1 MEIDNLTEQ
10 QKYSLRK
17 SEVQQLASF
26 FSVHPKGIDILFEL
40 STSDNSELVF
50 HAAWVLESCI
60 IGSCT
65 LLSGYANRLL
75 ALIPELRNNSVR
87 SHFCKLFK
95 TWLVANQKSLSD
107 WIDACNGDVEV
118 LIETCYLWL
127 LSSDVPDGVKVQCLE
142 ILWILSS
149 HFPWIAEVLPHSL
162 RLIQIDSTPGVKV
175 MVSRISK
182 ARTGNGK
189 A

>member
-1 MEIDNLTEQ
+1 MEIDNLTERL
-10 QKYSLRK
+10 KYSLRK

-26 FSVHPKGIDILFEL
+26 FSVHPQGIDILFKL
-40 STSDNSELVF
+40 STSDNSVSAF

-60 IGSCT
+60 TGSRS
-65 LLSGYANRLL
+65 LLDVYADRLV

-87 SHFCKLFK
+87 RHFCKLFK
-95 TWLVANQKSLSD
+95 TWLIANQNNLSE

-118 LIETCYLWL
+118 LIEACYGWL
-127 LSSDVPDGVKVQCLE
+127 LSNDVSVGVKVHCLD

-149 HFPWIAEVLPHSL
+149 RFHWIDEELPNTI
-162 RLIQIDSTPGVKV
+162 RLIQIDSTPGIKA
-175 MVSRISK
+175 MVRRIK
-182 ARTGNGK
+182 KTRTLNGK